1 MMTAYKYPLHFKFRV
16 TTFANDFIATDAD
29 GATLFYVREKIFK
42 WRDHISVYS
51 DESKSELLYEFI
63 SNKLIDFQQTLTIY
77 DHQNRVI
84 GKVRRKSIKSLWR
97 STFYLMD
104 QDDRHDHSITEKNVW
119 TKFWDSMFG
128 ELPLIGMLSGY
139 VFNPSYLLKDQQGNV
154 LFEIVKEPSFFGR
167 KFTLYKETDQPVDD
181 ERMVLSLMLMILA
194 ERTNG

>member
-42 WRDHISVYS
+42 WRDHISVYR
-51 DESKSELLYEFI
+51 DESKSQLLYEFI

-77 DHQNRVI
+77 DQQKRVI

-104 QDDRHDHSITEKNVW
+104 QDDRHDHNITEKNVW

-139 VFNPSYLLKDQQGNV
+139 VFNPSYLLKDQQGNI